1 MNLMIH
7 WNKWIVLT
15 FDGVNFQLG
24 RRSKDPATQEMN
36 DYTDLMTWLSAEAE
50 EVLQIVDQPVTDR
63 QQEYMVQYK
72 LLTILYTLFWDERV
86 DMCASVSYVYL
97 QQEILNT
104 KLFCIILPQ
113 YVIVVD
119 VKMVLWIQ
127 VIVTLNNFQM

>member
-1 MNLMIH
+1 MVH

-15 FDGVNFQLG
+15 FDGVNVQLG

-72 LLTILYTLFWDERV
+72 LLTILYTLFWGERV

-97 QQEILNT
+97 QQEMLNT
-104 KLFCIILPQ
+104 KLFCIILPK